1 MAKAKQTKSKK
12 TLKSNTPASKKK
24 RVVSAS
30 SKKTVSKK
38 TSLKN
43 EADKKVN
50 GKNKLSPRALGRS
63 LKSGVTKLND
73 RRKDFL
79 SRRPHRSFQLTRRRD
94 YARSLKMPGY
104 FMFTIEVAQTLWRHK
119 NTYLLLALVYSLLI
133 AGFGLLGSQAIY
145 TQMSELIDTTAPEG
159 LLSGV
164 MGEVGRAGIILTTAL
179 SAGLTASVTPTQQLI
194 AGFMALYV
202 WLTVV
207 WLLRNQ
213 VAGKKVALRDGL
225 YSAGAPILSTFLV
238 TIVLLIQL
246 IPMAIAVIVAVVGWQ
261 TEFIPQGAISFVVAM
276 ALALVVILSLYWI
289 VSTLIA
295 LVVIT
300 LPGMR
305 PFRALAIAGDLVIGR
320 RLRLVYRIIWLAVTI
335 VSTWAFIAVPVIL
348 LDGWLSDQFAWIEA
362 IPIVPILILIMSV
375 MTVIWTAAYV
385 YLLYRKVV
393 DDDADPA

>member
-164 MGEVGRAGIILTTAL
+164 MGEVGRAGIVLTTAL

-213 VAGKKVALRDGL
+213 VAEKKVALRDGL